1 MLRSE
6 RLLLYYTPLVAL
18 DVMGSAAARSD
29 AEAQRWLGNEGDNLV
44 QDEDTREWFLS
55 MRADDDLSG
64 FEARDRLKLMRRPMT
79 GLRARQASNLKS
91 GEIGGWLAP
100 GYRRQGLG
108 VELFRA
114 AIQLGH
120 RHLGFNVVRAG
131 AEPTNKP
138 SREALEAAGFATVPG
153 PPRFTLGDGREV
165 DACWYQH
172 RQEAI
177 SRCRGGSRER

>member
-1 MLRSE
+1 MRKLE
-6 RLLLYYTPLVAL
+6 N
-18 DVMGSAAARSD
+18 GSDPFVELTA
-29 AEAQRWLGNEGDNLV
+29 V
-44 QDEDTREWFLS
+44 H
-55 MRADDDLSG
+55 RADGRFAGATSV
-64 FEARDRLKLMRRPMT
+64 
-79 GLRARQASNLKS
+79 NLKS

-138 SREALEAAGFATVPG
+138 SREALEAAGFAAVPG

-172 RQEAI
+172 RQEAT